1 MDCFRCSVCLEFVSE
16 SIQTLVKHIGRI
28 HRNEPNFHVVC
39 GIDGCAK
46 TFKNFLS
53 FKNHLIRKHNIV
65 AKNDKNVNIIED
77 RDNDNGI
84 NGVIDDVPQ
93 HENAFDLNN
102 EGINLSRANAL
113 CVLKFKEKGRVPQ
126 TVVDSFVENATQVT
140 QTSIDLLKAGVTN
153 CLHKAG
159 INVDTLP
166 ELQDLFD
173 ENNPISNPFNG
184 IDKES
189 LQYKYYKEKFN
200 LVVSIMQN

>member
-16 SIQTLVKHIGRI
+16 SIQALVRHIGRI

-39 GIDGCAK
+39 GIDGCIK

-53 FKNHLIRKHNIV
+53 LKNHLIHKHNIV

-77 RDNDNGI
+77 HGNDI

-113 CVLKFKEKGRVPQ
+113 CERKDVSRKQ
-126 TVVDSFVENATQVT
+126 
-140 QTSIDLLKAGVTN
+140 LL
-153 CLHKAG
+153 
-159 INVDTLP
+159 IR
-166 ELQDLFD
+166 
-173 ENNPISNPFNG
+173 NPNQHRP
-184 IDKES
+184 KPA
-189 LQYKYYKEKFN
+189 
-200 LVVSIMQN
+200 